1 MPPIYQKILNSLLI
15 EIVNV
20 DGASQYDAYI
30 CLVSPPLILER
41 LGISIFIDLIR
52 IMNKTKYAYLVWVQ
66 YLGFRYSG
74 WQKQPGQKTLEG
86 MLLKTLKFIDPGKQY
101 KILGAGRTDA
111 KVSAIK
117 MAFQLLTSV
126 APIEDLPSF
135 VHDLNQNLPSDIRIL
150 EMQVANPEQNIIQ
163 NAKIKEYGYIFSFG
177 NKNHPFCA
185 PFMANF
191 LDELDLPLMMR
202 AANIFEGTHN
212 FQNFTARIQPN
223 TKVIRTIDHCEILEN
238 KEFTANFFPKKSY
251 LLLVRGEGFM
261 RYQIRMMMGALVLL
275 GKGEL
280 DFQTF
285 QKALTANDKL
295 LIPYVA
301 PGSGLF
307 LRNMEFK

>member
-1 MPPIYQKILNSLLI
+1 
-15 EIVNV
+15 
-20 DGASQYDAYI
+20 
-30 CLVSPPLILER
+30 
-41 LGISIFIDLIR
+41 
-52 IMNKTKYAYLVWVQ
+52 MNKTKYAYLVWVQ

-117 MAFQLLTSV
+117 MAFQLLTPI

-135 VHDLNQNLPSDIRIL
+135 VHDFNQNLPSDIRIL
-150 EMQVANPEQNIIQ
+150 EMQEANPEQNIIQ

-177 NKNHPFCA
+177 TKNHPFCA

-191 LDELDLPLMMR
+191 LNELDLPLMMS
-202 AANIFEGTHN
+202 AAKMFEGTHN

-223 TKVIRTIDHCEILEN
+223 TKVIRTIDHCEIIEN
-238 KEFTANFFPKKSY
+238 QELTANFFPKESY
-251 LLLVRGEGFM
+251 LLSVKGAGFM

-280 DFQTF
+280 EWDQLE
-285 QKALTANDKL
+285 KALNSDEKI

-307 LRNMEFK
+307 LKSMEFK

>member
-1 MPPIYQKILNSLLI
+1 M
-15 EIVNV
+15 V
-20 DGASQYDAYI
+20 
-30 CLVSPPLILER
+30 
-41 LGISIFIDLIR
+41 IFMDFTR
-52 IMNKTKYAYLVWVQ
+52 TMKRKKYAYLVWVQ

-117 MAFQLLTSV
+117 MAFQLLTPV
-126 APIEDLPSF
+126 APIEDLPAF
-135 VHDLNQNLPSDIRIL
+135 VDDFNKNLPSDIRIL
-150 EMQVANPEQNIIQ
+150 EVQLADPEQNIIQ
-163 NAKIKEYGYIFSFG
+163 SAKVKEYIYIFSFG
-177 NKNHPFCA
+177 SKNHPFCA

-191 LDELDLPLMMR
+191 LEELDLPLMKR
-202 AANIFEGTHN
+202 AAKIFEGTHN

-223 TKVIRTIDHCEILEN
+223 TKVTRTIDHCEILEN
-238 KEFTANFFPKKSY
+238 NEFTANFFPEKSY
-251 LLLVRGEGFM
+251 FLSVKGAGFM

-280 DFQTF
+280 EFQTL
-285 QKALTANDKL
+285 QKALSANDKL

-307 LRNMEFK
+307 LRKMEFK

>member
-1 MPPIYQKILNSLLI
+1 M
-15 EIVNV
+15 V
-20 DGASQYDAYI
+20 
-30 CLVSPPLILER
+30 
-41 LGISIFIDLIR
+41 IFMDFTR
-52 IMNKTKYAYLVWVQ
+52 IMNRKKYAYLVWVQ

-111 KVSAIK
+111 KVSALK
-117 MAFQLLTSV
+117 MAFQLLTPV
-126 APIEDLPSF
+126 APIEDLPAF
-135 VHDLNQNLPSDIRIL
+135 MHDFNKNLPSDIRIL
-150 EMQVANPEQNIIQ
+150 EIQEANPEQNIIQ
-163 NAKIKEYGYIFSFG
+163 NAKIKEYVYIFSFG
-177 NKNHPFCA
+177 TKNHPFCA

-191 LDELDLPLMMR
+191 QDDLDLPLMMR
-202 AANIFEGTHN
+202 AAKIFEGTHN

-223 TKVIRTIDHCEILEN
+223 TKVLRTIYHCEIVEN

-251 LLLVRGEGFM
+251 SLSVKGAGFM

-280 DFQTF
+280 ELSAL
-285 QKALTANDKL
+285 QKALNTDDKM

-307 LRNMEFK
+307 LKNMKFQ